1 MQTDKLMCAIGAL
14 IAAASALTS
23 ASAEAQPDL
32 RTHLTATIDGE
43 MIEGDVEASLGKGTI
58 ACEDF
63 GFEVQ
68 RSSSPSSP
76 GAVTGS
82 TVYSPI
88 TCTTGFDV
96 STIHFWRAL
105 TLGSEVSAAF
115 DFHRLDSSGGM
126 VHVFAIEIGRA
137 RVTAVR
143 VMADRRVAEVQFEY
157 ADITMGHTS
166 SGIEHADAMMGSK

>member
-1 MQTDKLMCAIGAL
+1 MQTKKPMWA
-14 IAAASALTS
+14 IAASIAVASVFTS
-23 ASAEAQPDL
+23 APVEAQSDL
-32 RTHLTATIDGE
+32 RTHLTATIDGQ
-43 MIEGDVEASLGKGTI
+43 MIVGDVEASLGKGTI
-58 ACEDF
+58 ECEDF

-68 RSSSPSSP
+68 RPSNLSSSRAAS
-76 GAVTGS
+76 GS

-88 TCTTGFDV
+88 TCTTSFDA

-115 DFHRLDSSGGM
+115 DFYRLDPSGRM
-126 VHVFAIEIGRA
+126 AHAFAIEIGRA

-143 VMADRRVAEVQFEY
+143 VMADARVVQVQFEY

-166 SGIEHADAMMGSK
+166 SGIEHADGMPGGK